1 MRARLSAV
9 GSERARLLLL
19 SLAIAVTMWY
29 YVNTAVRPPGDGGA
43 VASLRLSNVEVV
55 VTGLAE
61 GWTAVA
67 EPSGVDVEMR
77 WPADAVLS
85 VRAADVQAVA
95 DVSALEPGRHRVN
108 LRIQVPSGVTS
119 VQATPASVIVSLAR
133 R

>member
-1 MRARLSAV
+1 MKLRLA
-9 GSERARLLLL
+9 GFLSERARLLLL
-19 SLAIAVTMWY
+19 SFAIAVAMWY
-29 YVNTAVRPPGDGGA
+29 YVDTTVRSAGEGQA
-43 VASLRLSNVEVV
+43 VASLRLSNVEV
-55 VTGLAE
+55 TFAGLGD

-67 EPSGVDVEMR
+67 EPRGVDVEMR

-95 DVSALEPGRHRVN
+95 DVSVLDPGRHRVN

-133 R
+133 P